1 VVQSFV
7 IEHGGKVIVVDTC
20 VGNNK
25 DWMPSRSARTLARTV
40 VASWS
45 IAARRPV
52 WASMP
57 SRPRR

>member
-1 VVQSFV
+1 MVQSFV

-25 DWMPSRSARTLARTV
+25 DWMPSRSARTV